1 MKLTCLSKG
10 SGVHFPPCHMVEFCG
25 LRLLLECPIDLS
37 ALNIFSPI
45 SAGRQI
51 DLSGFI
57 SAEPWYKTAK
67 NLHLCDASLID
78 VVLISSP
85 AGMLGMP
92 FLTRNPRFSAKIYA
106 TEATMRI
113 GRLMM
118 DDIVSMHSEYVMF
131 YGDGERTGFPEWMGW
146 EELGR
151 LALKAKEAVMGE
163 DGEELGCWLPLYSA
177 ADVNG
182 CMEKVQPLKYAE
194 EACYNSML
202 VLKAFS
208 SGLEIGSCNWKIN
221 APRRNFVYLS
231 SSIFES
237 AQAIDFDYR
246 SLQGADIILFSDMST
261 INNIEEDC
269 SHIGG
274 SKSDVNKDD
283 KDLILGD
290 ASIPRPVLAED
301 DISELL
307 VDNCE
312 ILEENDKMSFIT
324 SYIIDSVREGGSV
337 LIPIGR
343 LGVALQL
350 LEQISDLLKSL
361 SMEVPIFII
370 STTAEQ
376 TLAFTNAI
384 PEWLCK
390 RRQEKLFCGEPL
402 FGHAELMKEKKLHVF
417 PLLYSSDLLL
427 KWQEPCIVF
436 TLHWTL
442 RLGPASHLLSRWHAV
457 SSCLLILEQ
466 GIDAEMALSPFK
478 ALSMRVLQCS
488 FLSGIQTHKIFPL
501 LSILQPKLVLFPEDL
516 RPLCTSQNSSSFS
529 LLFYSVNSTLRV
541 PSLQDES
548 KGRLTTDLAF
558 QLQPKRLFS
567 KEMAI
572 ARLRGKLVLS
582 KGKYLLLSPKKPIN
596 LPSLRMLLWGSVDP
610 ARLLIAL
617 KEKGIDCSIEK
628 ETTVLD
634 DDTHSVRIKVSETAM
649 IETNGTE
656 TTICTE
662 NGTMAALI
670 HETISSICEGI

>member
-1 MKLTCLSKG
+1 MPY
-10 SGVHFPPCHMVEFCG
+10 F
-25 LRLLLECPIDLS
+25 
-37 ALNIFSPI
+37 IF
-45 SAGRQI
+45 
-51 DLSGFI
+51 
-57 SAEPWYKTAK
+57 
-67 NLHLCDASLID
+67 
-78 VVLISSP
+78 
-85 AGMLGMP
+85 
-92 FLTRNPRFSAKIYA
+92 
-106 TEATMRI
+106 
-113 GRLMM
+113 
-118 DDIVSMHSEYVMF
+118 YV
-131 YGDGERTGFPEWMGW
+131 
-146 EELGR
+146 
-151 LALKAKEAVMGE
+151 
-163 DGEELGCWLPLYSA
+163 SA

-194 EACYNSML
+194 EACYNSTL

-261 INNIEEDC
+261 INNIEEDFN
-269 SHIGG
+269 HIGG
-274 SKSDVNKDD
+274 SQSDVNKDD

-301 DISELL
+301 DTSELL
-307 VDNCE
+307 MDNCE

-442 RLGPASHLLSRWHAV
+442 RLGPASHLLSRWHAI

-478 ALSMRVLQCS
+478 SVSMKVLQCS
-488 FLSGIQTHKIFPL
+488 FLSGIQINYFVRTLGAIRKQIKPHHVTSL
-501 LSILQPKLVLFPEDL
+501 LCTAAVH
-516 RPLCTSQNSSSFS
+516 PLCI
-529 LLFYSVNSTLRV
+529 
-541 PSLQDES
+541 
-548 KGRLTTDLAF
+548 G
-558 QLQPKRLFS
+558 
-567 KEMAI
+567 
-572 ARLRGKLVLS
+572 
-582 KGKYLLLSPKKPIN
+582 
-596 LPSLRMLLWGSVDP
+596 
-610 ARLLIAL
+610 
-617 KEKGIDCSIEK
+617 
-628 ETTVLD
+628 
-634 DDTHSVRIKVSETAM
+634 
-649 IETNGTE
+649 
-656 TTICTE
+656 
-662 NGTMAALI
+662 
-670 HETISSICEGI
+670 